1 MPKNTD
7 KTKTNGNETKAE
19 VISSNPTSH
28 LFYLKIL
35 KYLNDS
41 SNKNFSVL

>member
-19 VISSNPTSH
+19 VISSNLTSH

>member
-35 KYLNDS
+35 KYLNDF